1 MLIRI
6 LIIFASVFAAGIAT
20 AAANTYTETPKKEQY
35 QYVRA
40 GNSTGFSFF
49 PFLGIERVVVASIP
63 IIHPVSPVR
72 LPEEKDVEVISFPFV
87 F

>member
-6 LIIFASVFAAGIAT
+6 LILTATVFAAGIAT
-20 AAANTYTETPKKEQY
+20 AAANSYTETPKKEQY

-49 PFLGIERVVVASIP
+49 PFLGLQRVAADSTP
-63 IIHPVSPVR
+63 NTKAVSPVR
-72 LPEEKDVEVISFPFV
+72 LPEEKEEKITSSPVV